1 MLTRLSVSN
10 FAIIDELQ
18 MQFHKGLTI
27 ITGETGAGKS
37 ILLGALKLIL
47 GERADLKQLNDTS
60 KKCII
65 EADFDISGLDLEVF
79 FKENELDFDFETILR
94 RELLPSGKSRAFIN
108 DTPVNLQTLQG
119 LGNQL
124 IDIHSQFNT
133 ENLFHQNFQL
143 QILDAY
149 ADQFDLIK
157 DYQNLFF
164 KRNQKSERLR
174 QLKESL
180 AQLNLEAD
188 YKDFLLEELESA
200 QLEINELEDLEREQ
214 KELQNIDEIQ
224 RILIEVERQLDAP
237 ELGILSQLYE
247 TALQLH
253 KISEWSEELEGFH
266 KRIES
271 ARIELDDLHSEINLK
286 IQRMES
292 NPERLILINERI
304 DLIHSLLNKHRVQ
317 TLEELIQITINLKDE
332 KSGFEELEKE
342 ILQLEE
348 EIAKLEVELNQK
360 SVKITKGR
368 KSSIPFVEKE
378 LLVSLEKLGMENA
391 EMKWELKPKQQFTS
405 NGKDEIIFL
414 FSANKGSSLK
424 PVSKSVSGGERSRL
438 MLAVKKA
445 LAGKLELPT
454 LILDEIDTG
463 VSGKVANEV
472 GNLMKEMAKDLQLIS
487 ITHLPQVAAKADY
500 HFKVSK
506 TLKSNQT
513 VTEVKELSELQR
525 IHEIAELIS
534 GSNISETALHQ
545 AKELINS

>member
-149 ADQFDLIK
+149 ANQFDLIK

-164 KRNQKSERLR
+164 KRNQKSERLH

-200 QLEINELEDLEREQ
+200 QLEI
-214 KELQNIDEIQ
+214 
-224 RILIEVERQLDAP
+224 IE
-237 ELGILSQLYE
+237 
-247 TALQLH
+247 
-253 KISEWSEELEGFH
+253 
-266 KRIES
+266 
-271 ARIELDDLHSEINLK
+271 
-286 IQRMES
+286 
-292 NPERLILINERI
+292 
-304 DLIHSLLNKHRVQ
+304 
-317 TLEELIQITINLKDE
+317 
-332 KSGFEELEKE
+332 
-342 ILQLEE
+342 
-348 EIAKLEVELNQK
+348 
-360 SVKITKGR
+360 
-368 KSSIPFVEKE
+368 
-378 LLVSLEKLGMENA
+378 
-391 EMKWELKPKQQFTS
+391 
-405 NGKDEIIFL
+405 
-414 FSANKGSSLK
+414 
-424 PVSKSVSGGERSRL
+424 
-438 MLAVKKA
+438 
-445 LAGKLELPT
+445 
-454 LILDEIDTG
+454 
-463 VSGKVANEV
+463 
-472 GNLMKEMAKDLQLIS
+472 
-487 ITHLPQVAAKADY
+487 
-500 HFKVSK
+500 
-506 TLKSNQT
+506 
-513 VTEVKELSELQR
+513 
-525 IHEIAELIS
+525 
-534 GSNISETALHQ
+534 
-545 AKELINS
+545 